1 VHTEVHDPA
10 LPATEMN
17 TPTPGSKAAA
27 SPNWPRALVLMDL
40 ALSLP
45 AEQRETWLADTARQ
59 EPDLAPLLRK
69 LLAAHARVET
79 HEILAT
85 LPKVQRDLRAAD
97 SGAAGLRVGPFELIE
112 PLGRGGMGSVWRA
125 RYADGRLKRD
135 VAVKLPASSDDTT
148 VLTTLRERFARERDF
163 LAQLQHPNIARLY
176 DAGISEQGQPYL
188 AMEYVAGQP
197 IDDYCDAQRLNVKA
211 RLRLFLQVL
220 DAVGYAH
227 QQLVLHRDLKPG
239 NVLVDA
245 QGQVRLL
252 DFDVARLLP
261 PEDGTAPRA
270 DDPLRTGGTDLTE
283 RAGAAFTLGY
293 AAPEQIS
300 KGALSTATDVY
311 ALGVMLYRLLTGLSP
326 YQPARDSRGALED
339 AVLLATP
346 AQSSSRTF
354 TADALLARQTN
365 AAGLKRALANDLDV
379 IIGKALK
386 KSAAERYPSIN
397 ALADDVRRHL
407 AQLPIGARADSWW
420 YRTHLFV
427 LRHRVAVAA
436 SCIAAVLLVSTTGM
450 ALWQAQVAK
459 ANEVLAAKKAA
470 QANALQQWWIGKIA
484 GADPEKNKNITDADR
499 RFADS
504 AFETAEADFSS
515 EPETLSLVFKRLA
528 EIYYRQGNPEKL
540 LAVLQKRAALLKR
553 LPSTPVDERV
563 EAELELGQA
572 LGQSPNAVDQAQSM
586 PHLRA
591 AHDTAVAGKASDA
604 LVIRALTYLSDG
616 YVVQMRYRE
625 AYNYATQA
633 AVFAKRV
640 LPAQDPDL
648 AQAYVMQGLAANKAG
663 EFELAVD
670 VLRKAI
676 AIFEAANGSR
686 LVQKVS
692 AMTLLAQVELAAG
705 HYTIARREALAA
717 LDFARLNLGRMD
729 GTMAPARLALVQ
741 ATERMG
747 RPDEAALLVEEW
759 LVQDMN
765 AKLAPWQGL
774 ANLANAVVALAKNEL
789 SRAEIALN
797 AAESL
802 LSSTPRLAMR
812 ATVERASLH
821 LRSGQ
826 PERARDLLDPL
837 LTSMR
842 AGGQTES
849 EAFSRGAERAG
860 VAAMRLAASA
870 KGKGLFDEACKRPRA
885 LLKAEHPDRVRCEA
899 YGLLASDR
907 LSTDEKKLA
916 LETRAKAFAESR
928 DDQTPLMAS
937 MRSALNWLS
946 RSNAVLA
953 PSADFPFLN

>member
-148 VLTTLRERFARERDF
+148 VLATLRERFARERDF

-176 DAGISEQGQPYL
+176 DAGVSEQGQPYL

-252 DFDVARLLP
+252 DFGVARLLP

-326 YQPARDSRGALED
+326 YQPARDTRGALED

-420 YRTHLFV
+420 YRAHLFV

-436 SCIAAVLLVSTTGM
+436 SSLALVLLLTATGV
-450 ALWQAQVAK
+450 AIWKAKVAETNARLAEKEADRAKTAQK
-459 ANEVLAAKKAA
+459 FFANLF
-470 QANALQQWWIGKIA
+470 GT
-484 GADPEKNKNITDADR
+484 ADPEKNRNASAVDR
-499 RFADS
+499 KLLDNA
-504 AFETAEADFSS
+504 
-515 EPETLSLVFKRLA
+515 LVLA
-528 EIYYRQGNPEKL
+528 ERDFASDPRTLGQ
-540 LAVLQKRAALLKR
+540 VLTQLGELYFNLGVPAKVLEVQRKRVALFELTGQA
-553 LPSTPVDERV
+553 SVDELV
-563 EAELELGQA
+563 EAKIMLAQA
-572 LGQSPNAVDQAQSM
+572 LGRSEVDQDRQQSL
-586 PHLRA
+586 PRFHE
-591 AHDTAVAGKASDA
+591 AHRLAVAKSASDET
-604 LVIRALTYLSDG
+604 LVKVLGLIADQLVT
-616 YVVQMRYRE
+616 E
-625 AYNYATQA
+625 AKPQEAAAYA
-633 AVFAKRV
+633 
-640 LPAQDPDL
+640 
-648 AQAYVMQGLAANKAG
+648 
-663 EFELAVD
+663 ELAVERAERSLSKTSG
-670 VLRKAI
+670 VLAFAYQLQGMTANLMGRSDAARQALKKSI
-676 AIFEAANGSR
+676 AIDATGFGRGPVLQLNTRSSLADVEY
-686 LVQKVS
+686 S
-692 AMTLLAQVELAAG
+692 AGQYAES
-705 HYTIARREALAA
+705 ARQALAA
-717 LDFARLNLGRMD
+717 LEFARNNLGDLGDGLSMLRLRAVMATERTGDIEGAEALVSKLLVSDLNSGDAFRAGRVAFVKGIVATSRGDLAAAAQLFASAKTGLQVNLNWTNSLTVQQATLQLLSKNSEAALALLQPLAEKARTSSGKKTVPVIRAIERSGVALARLGQLDAARVAFNTACQEWRNTLIAGHPDRMRCEAYLVIID
-729 GTMAPARLALVQ
+729 EGLSRSQKAQKLQVQMAELIQTHGARLALVSSL
-741 ATERMG
+741 G
-747 RPDEAALLVEEW
+747 AAARELES
-759 LVQDMN
+759 
-765 AKLAPWQGL
+765 APM
-774 ANLANAVVALAKNEL
+774 K
-789 SRAEIALN
+789 SD
-797 AAESL
+797 
-802 LSSTPRLAMR
+802 
-812 ATVERASLH
+812 
-821 LRSGQ
+821 Q
-826 PERARDLLDPL
+826 PGFFPL
-837 LTSMR
+837 L
-842 AGGQTES
+842 
-849 EAFSRGAERAG
+849 
-860 VAAMRLAASA
+860 
-870 KGKGLFDEACKRPRA
+870 
-885 LLKAEHPDRVRCEA
+885 
-899 YGLLASDR
+899 
-907 LSTDEKKLA
+907 
-916 LETRAKAFAESR
+916 
-928 DDQTPLMAS
+928 
-937 MRSALNWLS
+937 N
-946 RSNAVLA
+946 
-953 PSADFPFLN
+953 